1 VARVIHVA
9 EIKQKNNYN
18 ALNLTR
24 LEEID
29 TRLEHDLSSHLVSVQ
44 TSSDAD
50 IVSTLSQ
57 YRVFQI
63 SSLPITFWNIFT
75 PLRLTL
81 FAGNF
86 ANLLAIHTHIYVP
99 IFVDLSQY
107 FINGC

>member
-24 LEEID
+24 LEELD
-29 TRLEHDLSSHLVSVQ
+29 TRLEHDLSSRLVSVQ

-57 YRVFQI
+57 YRVFQ
-63 SSLPITFWNIFT
+63 NK
-75 PLRLTL
+75 
-81 FAGNF
+81 
-86 ANLLAIHTHIYVP
+86 
-99 IFVDLSQY
+99 
-107 FINGC
+107 